1 VKTWFAT
8 LAVLALLTTAAL
20 AQTVPGNTLAF
31 DGSDDW
37 VDCGNDSSVQI
48 TGNAITLEAWIKADT
63 WRSSVWEGCIIN
75 KEGSMPDNGYMLRC
89 GDNGSAN
96 FNLGNDGWNEAT
108 AYYVLEPGH

>member
-1 VKTWFAT
+1 MKTWFAT

-48 TGNAITLEAWIKADT
+48 TGNAITLEA
-63 WRSSVWEGCIIN
+63 
-75 KEGSMPDNGYMLRC
+75 
-89 GDNGSAN
+89 
-96 FNLGNDGWNEAT
+96 
-108 AYYVLEPGH
+108 